1 MKKGTVR
8 DDRKAGL
15 TLTIGAVALSITT
28 GGLVPV
34 QAQPLQ
40 KETVLPLAL
49 AQQAAAAGLATCER
63 DGYRVSVAVA
73 DRGGN
78 LKVAG
83 TRRWCG
89 ASYHGQ

>member
-1 MKKGTVR
+1 MGKGPVR

-34 QAQPLQ
+34 QAQPLH

-49 AQQAAAAGLATCER
+49 AKKAAAAG
-63 DGYRVSVAVA
+63 
-73 DRGGN
+73 
-78 LKVAG
+78 
-83 TRRWCG
+83 
-89 ASYHGQ
+89 